1 MVGDGDSAATA
12 ACAEDIDSAAA
23 IFNEDVTLA
32 MAAREEAAGA
42 ADAEEEAAGAAA
54 SIDEDEA
61 LAMAAREEADAAA
74 ADAEEEAGAAAEEEE
89 AIAAARLAFFTP
101 GGLLEDMMVLKV
113 DVEVCTVVEL
123 GAELDA
129 ELGCAHVSSS
139 SSSPSLFCTLSGQMV
154 LALPSRPLKATRHT
168 PPGRT

>member
-12 ACAEDIDSAAA
+12 ACAEDVDSAAA

-32 MAAREEAAGA
+32 MAARGEAAAA
-42 ADAEEEAAGAAA
+42 ADAEEDAAAAAA
-54 SIDEDEA
+54 SIDEDGA
-61 LAMAAREEADAAA
+61 LAMAAREEAAAA
-74 ADAEEEAGAAAEEEE
+74 AAEERAGAPAEEEE
-89 AIAAARLAFFTP
+89 AIAAARLAILTP
-101 GGLLEDMMVLKV
+101 GGLLEDMMVLNV

-123 GAELDA
+123 EAELDA